1 MSVRSR
7 AVRVCEI
14 VARITGFLE
23 KAGLPVRCEEI
34 AEPTFLP
41 GIAVRHG
48 VLTFDPERLLYP
60 GDLLHEAGHLAV
72 ISAGERTLLHGEVGD
87 DAAREMAAI
96 AWSWAAGLEIGLAPS
111 VVFHADGYKGGS
123 DSIVDNF
130 TAGRYFGVPMLEY
143 YGLTGKGEYPAMR
156 RWLR

>member
-1 MSVRSR
+1 LSDRETERLVD
-7 AVRVCEI
+7 
-14 VARITGFLE
+14 RITWFLE
-23 KAGLPVRCEEI
+23 SVGLSVRCEEI

-72 ISAGERTLLHGEVGD
+72 LSPSERAIAHGLVGD
-87 DAAREMAAI
+87 NGALEMSAI
-96 AWSWAAGLEIGLAPS
+96 AWSWAAALEIGLEPS
-111 VVFHADGYKGGS
+111 VVFHPDGYKGGS
-123 DSIVDNF
+123 DSIMENF
-130 TAGRYFGVPMLEY
+130 RAGQYFGVPMLEFF
-143 YGLTGKGEYPAMR
+143 GLTGRGEYPAMR

>member
-1 MSVRSR
+1 MAEV
-7 AVRVCEI
+7 VD
-14 VARITGFLE
+14 RITGFLE
-23 KAGLPVRCEEI
+23 KIGLPCRCEEI
-34 AEPTFLP
+34 AEATFLP

-48 VLTFDPERLLYP
+48 VLTFDSERLLYP

-72 ISAGERTLLHGEVGD
+72 LSDSERAIAHGLVGD
-87 DAAREMAAI
+87 DAGREMAAI
-96 AWSWAAGLEIGLAPS
+96 AWSWAAALEIGLAPP
-111 VVFHADGYKGGS
+111 VVFHSAGYKGGS
-123 DSIVDNF
+123 ASIVENF